1 MDIQEIVKKITSDK
15 DLTGMT
21 GKLLKD
27 PTGTVKEV
35 AGVDLPAEKVDEVLK
50 AVKEKGAGLPGADV
64 LGNLGGLFKK

>member
-15 DLTGMT
+15 DLT